1 MRYPCPVQN
10 QVKRRYANPVDG
22 ASSNI
27 VCDQTGVL
35 STFDFSKDYPATL
48 RRVVTKNAAG
58 K

>member
-1 MRYPCPVQN
+1 
-10 QVKRRYANPVDG
+10 VDR

-35 STFDFSKDYPATL
+35 SIFYSSKDYPATL